1 MRERMPYYERIK
13 AKIEEK
19 TDISKIFQLIYHT
32 SLLVGTILSIFY
44 FTFIVE
50 VMPRF
55 SSATDLVAYLI
66 VIFGSALIL
75 SVVLSLLAILP
86 SLILNTTSPTEE
98 QKRSFPKVFLFS
110 YAAIQ
115 IGIIALA
122 CFIQY
127 ELPCIVLIILGLV
140 ILLVAICFKK
150 FREKFRDMISLVR
163 LKKYLVFAYPIIISS
178 IVQIPL
184 ILIAIISLY
193 DNTKSFESSILLY
206 SLISIFIGIILI
218 LLNKIFLD
226 SVNLDDLQSS
236 KQSFKYLVFIL
247 LAVSFF
253 ISIGYLVAKKPNPII
268 IFPFQKLKLGY
279 YEAELH
285 FKKEFIEKSDLFDF
299 NSTDTFF
306 ILSSVG
312 DEYVLQKDTPGKN
325 GNNKTNKIYRI
336 KKDNVETE
344 IIGNL
349 DGNNID

>member
-1 MRERMPYYERIK
+1 
-13 AKIEEK
+13 
-19 TDISKIFQLIYHT
+19 
-32 SLLVGTILSIFY
+32 
-44 FTFIVE
+44 
-50 VMPRF
+50 MPRF

-122 CFIQY
+122 CFMQY
-127 ELPCIVLIILGLV
+127 EWPCIVLIMLGLV
-140 ILLVAICFKK
+140 MSLVVILYFKNL
-150 FREKFRDMISLVR
+150 RDAISLAS
-163 LKKYLVFAYPIIISS
+163 LKKYFVFTYPIIISS

-184 ILIAIISLY
+184 ILIAIINLY

-279 YEAELH
+279 YGAELH
-285 FKKEFIEKSDLFDF
+285 FKKEFIEKSNLFDF

-312 DEYVLQKDTPGKN
+312 DEYVLQKDTPGKTETIKPIRSIVLK
-325 GNNKTNKIYRI
+325 KTM
-336 KKDNVETE
+336 
-344 IIGNL
+344 
-349 DGNNID
+349 